1 MGAMGIMSYIKDVL
15 SSGLKSVSDSING
28 EQIVRRMRFEI
39 MRFERRMVRRI
50 MSAFVVLFAIL
61 FIAIA
66 AVFSLIE
73 YAGITRTLSFA
84 IIGVVLLLI
93 GLMINLKK

>member
-1 MGAMGIMSYIKDVL
+1 
-15 SSGLKSVSDSING
+15 
-28 EQIVRRMRFEI
+28 
-39 MRFERRMVRRI
+39 
-50 MSAFVVLFAIL
+50 LFAIL